1 VGEIS
6 EKRVE
11 KYKEQK
17 TLKKWLEQSYERKKI
32 EKFQAHKQR
41 KNEKMA
47 LRDPPSC
54 LSPPLYASEQ
64 SLTESLE

>member
-6 EKRVE
+6 EKRSRKVQRTKNAE
-11 KYKEQK
+11 
-17 TLKKWLEQSYERKKI
+17 KWLEQSYEIKKI
-32 EKFQAHKQR
+32 EKFHSHKQR

-54 LSPPLYASEQ
+54 LSPPLCASVQ